1 MISFPRGTE
10 MFQFPRLPPGAY
22 VFSADD
28 TALPVPG
35 FPIRESAGQR
45 LFSASPRLI
54 AAVHALLRLLVPR
67 HPPCALTILTVIV
80 PPRPKAPSGGDTRCL
95 ANCAVFKVR
104 RGRTR
109 GTPPAGLSKL
119 SSSGPR
125 RERTR
130 AASRLGRHSRDASR
144 LPTGLNALAAAGRD
158 GGSNQELPRKEV
170 IQPHLPVR
178 LPCYDFTPIT
188 SPTFDGSL
196 PKGWVTGFGCCP
208 LSWCD
213 GRCVQGPGTYSP
225 RRC

>member
-1 MISFPRGTE
+1 
-10 MFQFPRLPPGAY
+10 MFQFPRLPPLRLCIQRRA
-22 VFSADD
+22 D

-35 FPIRESAGQR
+35 FPIRESAGQS
-45 LFSASPRLI
+45 LFSSSPRLI
-54 AAVHALLRLLVPR
+54 AAVHALHRLLVPR

-80 PPRPKAPSGGDTRCL
+80 DSRATTEGRIADVISTVIFPLFGQLCSFQGPARAQPRGLPGWSLKTQQCTRRRSKA
-95 ANCAVFKVR
+95 R
-104 RGRTR
+104 RAPGPVDVL
-109 GTPPAGLSKL
+109 GTPRGH
-119 SSSGPR
+119 
-125 RERTR
+125 E
-130 AASRLGRHSRDASR
+130 
-144 LPTGLNALAAAGRD
+144 AAGRRA
-158 GGSNQELPRKEV
+158 SFERLPRKEV